1 MAEREMSGKDL
12 LEQLYRGLDLAPA
25 VEAEM
30 DARELRELADADHGK
45 STEPTTTS
53 SPQAAAPPAETAAD
67 AAASRTTLVRSP
79 LVVLCGIAVAGTIA
93 AAALHESETRP
104 APGSSAVIAPPS
116 PPPVVVATV
125 DVPEETHYVVVVN
138 PFDES
143 EVFKFPPGTSESD
156 ARDAMAAL
164 LLQRARERGLRP

>member
-1 MAEREMSGKDL
+1 MSEREMSGKDL

-30 DARELRELADADHGK
+30 DARELRELADAGHGK
-45 STEPTTTS
+45 STAPTTTS
-53 SPQAAAPPAETAAD
+53 NRQTTAPSAEAAAD
-67 AAASRTTLVRSP
+67 AAPSRTTLVRSP

-104 APGSSAVIAPPS
+104 AQGSSAVIAPPS
-116 PPPVVVATV
+116 PPPVEVPTA
-125 DVPEETHYVVVVN
+125 DVPQETDYVVLVN

-143 EVFKFPPGTSESD
+143 EVFRFPPGTSESD

-164 LLQRARERGLRP
+164 LLQRARERGVRR